1 MIILL
6 ESGEPAE
13 PELCHFIKYE
23 FLRKQCEL
31 IRESDSE
38 LTKSLRKSPA
48 VVMSYCVPCSRGKGT
63 HMSGTML
70 TV

>member
-6 ESGEPAE
+6 ESREPAE
-13 PELCHFIKYE
+13 PELCHFIKYQ

-38 LTKSLRKSPA
+38 LTKSLREES
-48 VVMSYCVPCSRGKGT
+48 CS
-63 HMSGTML
+63 SNEL
-70 TV
+70 LCPLL